1 MSYYPNNHN
10 YGPFEYDYDQPPHYG
25 SPHNQRQQQ
34 PYYYPT
40 PPTKQR
46 SQHPLYSTSAEQA
59 VEQAVDAQV
68 VIDDPLHDDDEWI
81 PDRERV
87 KQGEVIHFDPE
98 QPKSRPLKNAAA
110 NSSSSSSS
118 NNNNDHDTVNDHHYE
133 HHFRKNPTSSGG
145 AGGGRTD
152 GRYNEPRQQRPMDDN
167 MPNNRVIDEP
177 MMPPGMDMD
186 FEGRDLSQLHS
197 QTRHMNEEYYH
208 ERNTV
213 RRPPQDVR
221 RQSFSPPPYGGG
233 GEDNMMMGMNH
244 PGRRDTQDFS
254 GTRTPNGREG
264 FVTLPDVNDPMNPL
278 HGVFEMNNGPMMGGN
293 PFGGQYREE
302 GYLGDSTLKEISM
315 DFSVPIPY
323 LADVVASWGVPVP
336 IDPLGRLGDMV
347 TGEQAFA
354 ILEAIHTLDIA
365 ALHDRY
371 SEDNLMNICDYYDI
385 DMKEAFDFAMKRGWA
400 LPFGVRTFLRVEQ
413 EDELLE
419 ALSGDAMY

>member
-1 MSYYPNNHN
+1 MDS
-10 YGPFEYDYDQPPHYG
+10 
-25 SPHNQRQQQ
+25 
-34 PYYYPT
+34 
-40 PPTKQR
+40 
-46 SQHPLYSTSAEQA
+46 
-59 VEQAVDAQV
+59 AVDAQV
-68 VIDDPLHDDDEWI
+68 VIDDPLHRDDEWI

-87 KQGEVIHFDPE
+87 KQGEVINFDPE

-110 NSSSSSSS
+110 NG
-118 NNNNDHDTVNDHHYE
+118 NNNSDDDAVNDHHYE
-133 HHFRKNPTSSGG
+133 HHFRKNPASSNDGG
-145 AGGGRTD
+145 
-152 GRYNEPRQQRPMDDN
+152 GRYNEQRPPPMND
-167 MPNNRVIDEP
+167 MPNNNEP
-177 MMPPGMDMD
+177 MMPGMDMNMD

-208 ERNTV
+208 GRNTV

-233 GEDNMMMGMNH
+233 DDMMGMNH
-244 PGRRDTQDFS
+244 RRRDTQDFS

-278 HGVFEMNNGPMMGGN
+278 HSVFEMNGPMMGGGRGGGGN
-293 PFGGQYREE
+293 PFGGEYRED

-419 ALSGDAMY
+419 ALSGEAMY